1 MKLYYAP
8 GACSVSP
15 HIVLRESGL
24 PFEIEQV
31 NLPEKKTKD
40 GGDFFAVNPKG
51 QVPVLRLDDDS
62 VLTEGAVIVQ
72 YVADKAPQS
81 GLMPPAGTMERYRAQ
96 EWLNFVASELHKN
109 FGPMLR
115 PTTPEAYR
123 EINMQTLTRK
133 FGDLEKHLKG
143 RPYLMGDKFTAPDAY
158 AYTILRWAPRAKIDL
173 ASWPT
178 VKAYADRVAARPKVK
193 EALAAEGLTA

>member
-1 MKLYYAP
+1 MKLYFAP

-31 NLPEKKTKD
+31 NLAEKKTKD
-40 GGDFFAVNPKG
+40 GGDWFAVSPKG
-51 QVPVLRLDDDS
+51 QVPVLKLDDGNI
-62 VLTEGAVIVQ
+62 LTEGAVIVQ

-81 GLMPPAGTMERYRAQ
+81 GLIPPAGTMERYRVQ
-96 EWLNFVASELHKN
+96 EWLNFIASELHKN

-123 EINMQTLTRK
+123 ESNMQTLARK

-143 RPYLMGDKFTAPDAY
+143 KQYLMGDKFTVADAY

-173 ASWPT
+173 APWPT
-178 VKAYADRVAARPKVK
+178 VAAYAERVANRPKVK